1 MYGQIGSG
9 ISGTIAATTN
19 GILYVLRYP
28 EFRDANGRI
37 YDPGTRLKIQRK
49 HVQITTGTAFTTPV
63 TLGRAL
69 RWVLARPTNGA
80 NAHVADPTG
89 GREFAMVHKLEGDTE
104 TLAKGY
110 ISSTGAL
117 TTTGFSISPNPRQRI
132 NLSHMGAS
140 GSNYDEVWRFDGV
153 EAEPIYL
160 RPGQWFGLETEADG
174 AAGALDAGGTLQ
186 INVDVD
192 AIEVSA
198 DEVELP

>member
-9 ISGTIAATTN
+9 ISGIITATTN
-19 GILYVLRYP
+19 GILYALRYP
-28 EFRDANGRI
+28 EFRNSDGLI
-37 YDPGTRLKIQRK
+37 YDPGTRLKIRRK

-69 RWVLARPTNGA
+69 RWVLGRPTNGVL
-80 NAHVADPTG
+80 AHVADPSG

-110 ISSTGAL
+110 IAATGAL
-117 TTTGFSISPNPRQRI
+117 TVTGYTISPNPRQRI
-132 NLSHMGAS
+132 NISHLGAS
-140 GSNYDEVWRFDGV
+140 GANYDEVWRFDDV
-153 EAEPIYL
+153 EAEAVYL

-174 AAGALDAGGTLQ
+174 AAAALDAGGTIQ

-192 AIEVSA
+192 AIEV
-198 DEVELP
+198 ETPEL